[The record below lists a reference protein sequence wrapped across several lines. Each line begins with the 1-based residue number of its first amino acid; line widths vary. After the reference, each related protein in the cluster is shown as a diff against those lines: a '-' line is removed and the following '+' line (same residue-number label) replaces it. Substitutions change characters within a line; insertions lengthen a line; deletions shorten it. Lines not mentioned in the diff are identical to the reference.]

1 MLGGCSWLYTCVQA
15 ASSAVSIAKS
25 SGISIP
31 SGASV
36 DPVSGPPVPG
46 LPPVA
51 PTGRQLADTSL
62 HAIISAMFAQRGGP
76 PVL

>member
-1 MLGGCSWLYTCVQA
+1 MACWEVAHGCVQA
-15 ASSAVSIAKS
+15 DSSTVSIAKS
-25 SGISIP
+25 SGVSIP

-51 PTGRQLADTSL
+51 PTGEQLADTSL